1 MVLGV
6 KMKIYTLVLS
16 VFCICGGFNK
26 EALGKVTDST
36 NIQSYKLT
44 IESKNNNCVLI
55 YQDFSV
61 KRQLVMFPKPPCYFL
76 RRESIKPQ
84 SFSYD
89 DIGVKAV
96 LIVVG
101 TLINEE
107 IRKQWNLSNNIVCGE
122 ETQAIIFKDDSIT
135 LSKTVLKGGVACR
148 NKGVDEKNFWFFAH
162 ESN

>member
-1 MVLGV
+1 
-6 KMKIYTLVLS
+6 MKISVLILS
-16 VFCICGGFNK
+16 VFGIFCVFNK
-26 EALGKVTDST
+26 ESLGEVTDST

-61 KRQLVMFPKPPCYFL
+61 EKQLVMFPKPPCYFL
-76 RRESIKPQ
+76 RRESIEPQ

-101 TLINEE
+101 TPINEE

-122 ETQAIIFKDDSIT
+122 ETQAIIFKDNSIT
-135 LSKTVLKGGVACR
+135 LSKSVLKGGVACR
-148 NKGVDEKNFWFFAH
+148 NKGMDEKDFWFFAH
-162 ESN
+162 ESNY